1 MDGQSGRNCATNSSF
16 ASTLTE
22 TDPDLAVATGPIGN
36 ADAEAAVRAE
46 ALELCGR
53 FPIHPDKA

>member
-1 MDGQSGRNCATNSSF
+1 MDGQSGGNCATNSSF

-22 TDPDLAVATGPIGN
+22 ADLDPAAATGLDGS

-46 ALELCGR
+46 TPEPCGR
-53 FPIHPDKA
+53 FPIYPGKA